1 MWVSPVT
8 GLGVEGEERGFP
20 QTPQIIANPTTFP
33 SLKELVM
40 HQHSLPREVLRNR
53 GDVALRDVG
62 WGSERAFPTGM
73 ILRAHSIAPKHQAH
87 AQSSCI
93 KVGN

>member
-40 HQHSLPREVLRNR
+40 HQHSLPREGGEPGGAPEQR
-53 GDVALRDVG
+53 GCG
-62 WGSERAFPTGM
+62 TERCG
-73 ILRAHSIAPKHQAH
+73 LG
-87 AQSSCI
+87 
-93 KVGN
+93 V